1 MFQIIKNTN
10 GTLKSFRLT
19 KNDSASFLVQV
30 VNPVDGQPYSFQTN
44 DTINFVVS
52 KFYTSGTSLINVSG
66 IPILGTSYANFYI
79 QGSDTV
85 DLNLGTYLLQVIL
98 LQADGSKHTIVFP
111 ESDVNGVNIPNF
123 ELAGT
128 LTGDIGVSYN
138 PTSYYPY
145 SSQLLTS
152 TFIGILNYP
161 MSIVVEPQTSAFIT
175 ALKTTTQSITTSES
189 IISFNAVSTSSYIT
203 NDNGVLTFSKNG
215 HYYGSLELSVSQN
228 ASPYLWT
235 CVEYLPVNSSVWVV
249 YELTGTRT
257 RMGADGQTSIGL
269 RGLIA
274 MSAGDKI
281 RIKAKLDSSGS
292 LSLVSNQ
299 TTISGQT
306 ITQYPARLSVFEV

>member
-1 MFQIIKNTN
+1 MFKIIKNN
-10 GTLKSFRLT
+10 DGTLKMLQLNRTDSCSFT
-19 KNDSASFLVQV
+19 VQV
-30 VNPVDGQPYSFQTN
+30 INPVDYQPYAFQN
-44 DTINFVVS
+44 GDTIQLVAR
-52 KFYTSGTSLINVSG
+52 KFYSSTSNIISLNGVPTI
-66 IPILGTSYANFYI
+66 GTSYANFYI

-203 NDNGVLTFSKNG
+203 NDNGVLTFAKNG

-306 ITQYPARLSVFEV
+306 ITQYPARLSMFEV